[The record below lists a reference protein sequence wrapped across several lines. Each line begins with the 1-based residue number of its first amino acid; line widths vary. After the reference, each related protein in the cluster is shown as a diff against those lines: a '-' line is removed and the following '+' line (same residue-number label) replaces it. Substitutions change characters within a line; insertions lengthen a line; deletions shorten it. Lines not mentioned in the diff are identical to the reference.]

1 MEGFTRPIYIVGH
14 KNPDTDSICSAI
26 AYSRLKHHLTGQ
38 DFEPVRAGHLNE
50 ETQYVLKH
58 FGVDV
63 PRYVKDVRT
72 QVCDM
77 EVRMIDGVP
86 KDLSMK
92 KAWNLMKDNNVV
104 TLPVTEGKAL
114 VGVISMGD
122 IVSSYMDI
130 YDSHILALAHTS
142 YKNIIETLDAKMEL
156 GKADSVINEKGKVVI
171 AAGNPEILEE
181 VVTPGDVVIVGNR
194 YEMQLCAVELGADAI
209 VVTSGSE
216 VAKTIVK
223 QAEDHNCKII
233 TTPHDTFTAARLI
246 SQSLPVSYFMK
257 DHDLVTFKL
266 EDYVE
271 DIKQVMAQVHH
282 RYFPIVDEDDNY
294 VGMISRRN
302 FLGAK
307 KKKLILV
314 DHNEKSQA
322 VKGIEEAELLEIID
336 HHRLGSSVET
346 VGPVYF
352 RNQPLGSTATIVYI
366 MYCETATEIDKQT
379 AGLLV
384 SAILSDTLLYKSPTC
399 TDVDREA
406 GKALA
411 IIAGINEEEFARA
424 MFKAGSNLSSKTPT
438 EIIHQDFKRF
448 SVNDQAIGIGQ
459 INAMTSEEL
468 DEIRERIMPDLEKEL
483 EEGSFDML
491 YFMLTNILTESSE
504 VVCIGEK
511 AAAILENS
519 FGVKETKNS
528 SVNLEGVVSRKKQL
542 LPAVVEAVQQ

>member
-1 MEGFTRPIYIVGH
+1 MEGFTRPVYIVGH

-58 FGVDV
+58 FGVEV

-77 EVRMIDGVP
+77 EVRMIEGVP

-114 VGVISMGD
+114 AGVISMGD
-122 IVSSYMDI
+122 IVGSYMDI
-130 YDSHILALAHTS
+130 YDSNILALAHTS
-142 YKNIIETLDAKMEL
+142 YKNIVETLEGKMEL
-156 GKADSVINEKGKVVI
+156 GDNDAIVNENGKVVI

-181 VVTPGDVVIVGNR
+181 VVRPGDIVIVGNR
-194 YEMQLCAVELGADAI
+194 YEMQLCAVELNADCI

-223 QAEDHNCKII
+223 QAEEHNCKII

-246 SQSLPVSYFMK
+246 SQSLPISYFMK

-282 RYFPIVDEDDNY
+282 RYFPVVDEDDNY

-336 HHRLGSSVET
+336 HHRLGSVET

-399 TDVDREA
+399 TDIDREA

-411 IIAGINEEEFARA
+411 ILAGINEEEFARA
-424 MFKAGSNLSSKTPT
+424 MFKAGSNLASKTPT

-448 SVNDQAIGIGQ
+448 SVSDQAIGIGQ

-468 DEIRERIMPDLEKEL
+468 DEIRERIMPDLKKEL
-483 EEGSFDML
+483 EEGGFDML
-491 YFMLTNILTESSE
+491 YFMLTNILKESSE

-511 AAAILENS
+511 AASILENS